1 MFIFFR
7 RNVMKK
13 LIIPLLF
20 IFAFSIL
27 AAVESEPSEVVG
39 YVKYPCVAGD
49 NFVAMPMNDGH
60 TLVSEVTASYNATED
75 IINTVN
81 IWDPTFQIWNG
92 SPNLGNNYFD
102 PDLEVGPGSVLFL
115 TSYQALD
122 FYSIGSM
129 PATNAQYNI
138 VIGDNTIMV
147 PLNKSSLTSVSLLA
161 MDMGPSD
168 EINTINLWDQSFQLW
183 SACLNLGGNY
193 FDPDPAITIATPLFL
208 TSYANF
214 IWPPSPRTLNSPSL
228 RSSK

>member
-1 MFIFFR
+1 
-7 RNVMKK
+7 MKK
-13 LIIPLLF
+13 LIIPLLL

-39 YVKYPCVAGD
+39 YVKYPCVVGN

-81 IWDPTFQIWNG
+81 IYDPVIQNWSACINYG
-92 SPNLGNNYFD
+92 GNYFE
-102 PDLEVGPGSVLFL
+102 PDLEVGTGSVLFF

-122 FYSIGSM
+122 FYSIGAM
-129 PATNAQYNI
+129 PTTNAQYNI
-138 VIGDNTIMV
+138 VMGNNTVMV

-161 MDMGPSD
+161 MDMGPND
-168 EINTINLWDQSFQLW
+168 EINTINLWNTNIQNW
-183 SACLNLGGNY
+183 SACINYGSNY
-193 FDPDPAITIATPLFL
+193 FEPDPEISIATPLFL

-214 IWPPSPRTLNSPSL
+214 IWPSGPRSINSSPV